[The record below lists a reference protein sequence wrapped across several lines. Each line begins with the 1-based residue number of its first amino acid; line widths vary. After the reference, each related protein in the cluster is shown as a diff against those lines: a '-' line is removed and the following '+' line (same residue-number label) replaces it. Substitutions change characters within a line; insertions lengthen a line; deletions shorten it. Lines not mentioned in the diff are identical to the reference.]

1 MNESLKKQF
10 TLTALGDPI
19 IVLIRESAKA
29 KNIAIRCNHQ
39 KIELVLPIDA
49 CKDNALKFLLSKEQS
64 IREYLKSNPINSL
77 DNKKVYKRIPILGE
91 IHNIK
96 YIKTSN
102 SFAVEISDKVI
113 IVYSPKNNATEVLIR
128 FLKDYALAEITS
140 LIKNIVKRHKIKYQ
154 KITVED
160 FDNNWGSYSPLGNLS
175 FNWRIIFAPILVLH
189 YLVVHELCYLKEPTN
204 EAKYWDLIAKI
215 SPDYQI
221 SQLWLTKYGN
231 DLYTYLI

>member
-1 MNESLKKQF
+1 MNEPLEKQF

-19 IVLIRESAKA
+19 IVFIRESAKA
-29 KNIAIRCNHQ
+29 KNIAIRSSHQ

-64 IREYLKSNPINSL
+64 IREHLKSNPINPL
-77 DNKKVYKRIPILGE
+77 DNKKLYKRIPILGE

-102 SFAVEISDKVI
+102 SFTVEISDKVI
-113 IVYSPKNNATEVLIR
+113 TVYSPKINATEVLIR

-140 LIKNIVKRHKIKYQ
+140 LIKDIIKSHKIKTK

-175 FNWRIIFAPILVLH
+175 FNWRIIFAPIPVFH
-189 YLVVHELCYLKEPTN
+189 YLVAHELCHLKEPNN
-204 EAKYWDLIAKI
+204 EVKYWDLITKI

-221 SQLWLTKYGN
+221 SQLWLSKYGN